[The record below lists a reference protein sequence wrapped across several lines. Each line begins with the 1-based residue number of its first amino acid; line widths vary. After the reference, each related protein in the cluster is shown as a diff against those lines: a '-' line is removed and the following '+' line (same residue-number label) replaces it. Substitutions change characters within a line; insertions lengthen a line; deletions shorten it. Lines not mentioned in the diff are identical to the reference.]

1 MEDLVYGLGLISRD
15 FVPKLVHTRETEI
28 AVLTRLA
35 VDVKPL
41 ITISV
46 YPALRNTAQSCKTL
60 SEKLLRCQTI
70 DRRNNGVTLMPL
82 SSR

>member
-35 VDVKPL
+35 VDVKTVNHH
-41 ITISV
+41 IGISGAAKYGAV
-46 YPALRNTAQSCKTL
+46 L
-60 SEKLLRCQTI
+60 
-70 DRRNNGVTLMPL
+70 
-82 SSR
+82 